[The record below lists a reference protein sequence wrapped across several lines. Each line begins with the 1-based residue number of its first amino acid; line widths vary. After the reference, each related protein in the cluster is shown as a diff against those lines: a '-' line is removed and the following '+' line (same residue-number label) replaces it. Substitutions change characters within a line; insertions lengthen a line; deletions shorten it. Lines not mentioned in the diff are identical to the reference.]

1 MRHFYA
7 TEELDR
13 VAHLRRDEEWLS
25 ARLRDQESRVL
36 PVWRGRLFVDQEKEG
51 DESPRP
57 VHLNV
62 SDAQE
67 LVDDLQAAAILLG
80 TQDGRAYFAVD
91 LSGIDSPE
99 EGFLLA
105 QRGHFVSLRAV
116 GPFLDRASGG
126 LLALAQA
133 MVYWH
138 QQHRFCG
145 ACGCPTRGEEAG
157 HWLRCTS
164 ESCGVLHFP
173 RTDPAIIVRV
183 THEDRC
189 LLGRQSRWPE
199 RRYSVLAGF
208 VEPGESLEDAV
219 CREVYEEAGVRVG
232 QVKYDSSQPWPFPAS
247 LMVGF
252 FARAFDASIRI
263 DGDELDDVRWF
274 SRRQLDNDIKAG
286 EVLLPP
292 DISLARHL
300 IDGWFHNDIAPEI
313 EPEKEEDNSE

>member
-7 TEELDR
+7 SEELDR
-13 VAHLRRDEEWLS
+13 VAHLRGNEDWLGV
-25 ARLRDQESRVL
+25 RLDDPESLVL
-36 PVWRGRLFVDQEKEG
+36 PVWRGRLFVSLEKEG

-57 VHLNV
+57 VYMNV
-62 SDAQE
+62 ADTKK
-67 LVDDLQAAAILLG
+67 LVDDLQATAIFLG
-80 TQDGRAYFAVD
+80 IRDGRAHFAVD
-91 LSGIDSPE
+91 LSSIDNPE
-99 EGFLLA
+99 EDSLLA
-105 QRGHFVSLRAV
+105 RQGHFVSLRRV
-116 GPFLDRASGG
+116 GPFLDRTSGG
-126 LLALAQA
+126 LLALAHA

-145 ACGCPTRGEEAG
+145 ACGSPTRSVEAG

-189 LLGRQSRWPE
+189 LLGRQSRWPA

-219 CREVYEEAGVRVG
+219 RREVYEEAGVRVG
-232 QVKYDSSQPWPFPAS
+232 EVEYDSSQPWPFPAS
-247 LMVGF
+247 LMLGF
-252 FARAFDASIRI
+252 TARSFDDSIRV
-263 DGDELDDVRWF
+263 DGEELDDVRWF
-274 SRRQLDNDIKAG
+274 SRLQLDNEIEAG
-286 EVLLPP
+286 EVILPP

-300 IDGWFHNDIAPEI
+300 IDGWYRKEI
-313 EPEKEEDNSE
+313 EPEKKENNSE

>member
-7 TEELDR
+7 SEELDR
-13 VAHLRRDEEWLS
+13 VAHLRRDADWLS
-25 ARLRDQESRVL
+25 ARLDDPESRVL

-51 DESPRP
+51 AESPRP
-57 VHLNV
+57 VYLNV
-62 SDAQE
+62 AEAKE
-67 LVDDLQAAAILLG
+67 LAGDLDAAAILLG
-80 TQDGRAYFAVD
+80 TQDGRAHFAVD
-91 LSGIDSPE
+91 LSIIDDPEAGSPI
-99 EGFLLA
+99 A
-105 QRGHFVSLRAV
+105 RRGHFVSLRAV
-116 GPFLDRASGG
+116 GPFLDRISGG

-183 THEDRC
+183 IHEDRC

-219 CREVYEEAGVRVG
+219 RREVFEEAGVHVG
-232 QVKYDSSQPWPFPAS
+232 KVDYDSSQPWPFPAS

-252 FARAFDASIRI
+252 TAEALDDAICI

-274 SRRQLDNDIKAG
+274 SRRQLDKDIKAG
-286 EVLLPP
+286 EVILPP

-300 IDGWFHNDIAPEI
+300 IDGWFRKDI

>member
-7 TEELDR
+7 SEELDR
-13 VAHLRRDEEWLS
+13 VAHLRGDEDWLS
-25 ARLRDQESRVL
+25 ARLDDPESLVL
-36 PVWRGRLFVDQEKEG
+36 PVWRGRLFVELEREG
-51 DESPRP
+51 DEPPRP
-57 VHLNV
+57 VYLNV
-62 SDAQE
+62 ADAKE

-80 TQDGRAYFAVD
+80 TQGGRAHFAVD
-91 LSGIDSPE
+91 LSSIDNPE
-99 EGFLLA
+99 ECSLLA

-116 GPFLDRASGG
+116 GPFLDQVSGG

-145 ACGCPTRGEEAG
+145 ACGCLTRGEEAG

-183 THEDRC
+183 TNEDRC
-189 LLGRQSRWPE
+189 LLGRQSRWPA

-219 CREVYEEAGVRVG
+219 RREVYEEAGVRVEEVG
-232 QVKYDSSQPWPFPAS
+232 YHSSQPWPFPAS
-247 LMVGF
+247 LMIGF
-252 FARAFDASIRI
+252 TARAVDDAIRV
-263 DGDELDDVRWF
+263 DLDELADARWF
-274 SRRQLDNDIKAG
+274 TRRQLQAEIEAG
-286 EVLLPP
+286 DVALPP
-292 DISLARHL
+292 EISLARQL
-300 IDGWFHNDIAPEI
+300 IEGWYRTDIE
-313 EPEKEEDNSE
+313 